1 MSVDDLA
8 GGSVQRLDRDWPSM
22 VDSLAIIAGLVLV
35 AIELNQ
41 NTKHLRLQLLDQ
53 ITARANENNRA
64 LLGENPTAAI
74 EKSVRE
80 PENLTYAELL
90 IVDAHL
96 INVLSGWEDRFFLYE
111 EGLVEASDWE
121 RKIEEEVNWFFGNRF
136 AKTWWR
142 ESAREFVE
150 PEVARYIDEALEAVG
165 DDDTYNYWQRT
176 RPSAAPAKM

>member
-1 MSVDDLA
+1 M
-8 GGSVQRLDRDWPSM
+8 QRPNRTNSWLSL
-22 VDSLAIIAGLVLV
+22 VSGLAILVGLVLV

-41 NTKHLRLQLLDQ
+41 NTEHLRLQILDQ

-96 INVLSGWEDRFFLYE
+96 INVVSGWEDRFFLYE
-111 EGLVEASDWE
+111 AGLVEASDWE
-121 RKIEEEVNWFFGNRF
+121 RKIEGEVNWFFGNRF

-142 ESAREFVE
+142 ESGREFVE
-150 PEVARYIDEALEAVG
+150 PEVARYIDEALEVVG
-165 DDDTYNYWQRT
+165 EHDTYNYCQRT
-176 RPSAAPAKM
+176 RPIAAPAKM

>member
-1 MSVDDLA
+1 M
-8 GGSVQRLDRDWPSM
+8 QRLDRTNSWLSLLA
-22 VDSLAIIAGLVLV
+22 SLAILVGLVLV

-41 NTKHLRLQLLDQ
+41 NTEHLRLQLLDQ

-96 INVLSGWEDRFFLYE
+96 INVLSGWEDRFFLHE
-111 EGLVEASDWE
+111 AGLVDASDWKQ
-121 RKIEEEVNWFFGNRF
+121 KIDEEVNWFFGNRF
-136 AKTWWR
+136 ARTWWR
-142 ESAREFVE
+142 VRVDPPRIPHEHVTALVPVAARSSSNRRLPGTFSNC
-150 PEVARYIDEALEAVG
+150 ARRGAPVG
-165 DDDTYNYWQRT
+165 
-176 RPSAAPAKM
+176 A

>member
-1 MSVDDLA
+1 M
-8 GGSVQRLDRDWPSM
+8 QRPNRTNSWLSL
-22 VDSLAIIAGLVLV
+22 VSGLAILVGLVLV

-41 NTKHLRLQLLDQ
+41 NTEHLRLQLLDQ

-74 EKSVRE
+74 EKAVRE
-80 PENLTYAELL
+80 PEKLTYAELL
-90 IVDAHL
+90 IVDAYL
-96 INVLSGWEDRFFLYE
+96 INVLSAWEDRFFLHE
-111 EGLVEASDWE
+111 AGLVEASDWE
-121 RKIEEEVNWFFGNRF
+121 RKIEGEVNWFFGNRF

-165 DDDTYNYWQRT
+165 DNDTYNYWQRT

>member
-1 MSVDDLA
+1 MRL
-8 GGSVQRLDRDWPSM
+8 LDRASTWLSL
-22 VDSLAIIAGLVLV
+22 VASLAILVGLVLV

-53 ITARANENNRA
+53 ITARQNENNRA

-96 INVLSGWEDRFFLYE
+96 INVVSGWEDRFFLHE
-111 EGLVEASDWE
+111 AGLVEASDWE
-121 RKIEEEVNWFFGNRF
+121 RKIEGEVNWFFGNRF

-150 PEVARYIDEALEAVG
+150 PEVARYIDETLKAVG
-165 DDDTYNYWQRT
+165 DNDTFNYWQRT